1 MVTVTLFIE
10 DYQEDLGVFKY
21 IPKIKKG
28 LN

>member
-10 DYQEDLGVFKY
+10 DYQEDLGVFKFV
-21 IPKIKKG
+21 PKIKKD